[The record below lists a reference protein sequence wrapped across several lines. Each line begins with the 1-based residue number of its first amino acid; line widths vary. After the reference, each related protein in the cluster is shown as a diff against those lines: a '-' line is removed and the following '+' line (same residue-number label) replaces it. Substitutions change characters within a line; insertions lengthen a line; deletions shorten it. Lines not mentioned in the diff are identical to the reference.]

1 MISDDILRM
10 AQEAELLNPPDDAVN
25 WSAPVPNSDYL
36 QRLKRFAALVA
47 AAERNACNSLWEAQR
62 LTDSQVSDHINAAIA
77 AEREACAKVAENYK
91 ESCYAGD
98 LDWYLAKYIVDE
110 IKARGKE

>member
-36 QRLKRFAALVA
+36 QRLKRFAAIVA
-47 AAERNACNSLWEAQR
+47 AAERE
-62 LTDSQVSDHINAAIA
+62 V
-77 AEREACAKVAENYK
+77 CAKVCDELESANLYGVK
-91 ESCYAGD
+91 ECAAAIRSRD
-98 LDWYLAKYIVDE
+98 K
-110 IKARGKE
+110 K